1 MITCMLFA
9 VFDDWRMDIGAR
21 GYNISA
27 RQSVTG
33 AAVIVPNTSW
43 TIAFCPAVARKGMFL
58 LCLVSHGYVDQSRLD
73 IQLQDE

>member
-9 VFDDWRMDIGAR
+9 VFDDWRMDISAR

-33 AAVIVPNTSW
+33 AARIVPKTSW

-58 LCLVSHGYVDQSRLD
+58 FGLVSQGYVEPQRLN
-73 IQLQDE
+73 IQFQDR